1 MVNVSQEYI
10 QNSLKPGRRV
20 KCEIKAG
27 DITYT
32 DTDIISFEYNDVVH
46 PDDMTFGTSCANRFR
61 FELWSRHIIP
71 LSAVIRPYVY
81 FVDESNPGDEKNE
94 ERCCLGEFYIT
105 RRYRKR
111 ERYSIT
117 CYDKMYRLDAKYKTH
132 ITFPCSTS
140 EILADIAWQ
149 YDFEVG
155 LRLAYDVVETLPRN
169 ATCREIIGYIAGLNG
184 GFAKFS
190 RDGVLLLKKLRIFNN
205 VSLTRDRYNELS
217 LKADP
222 LEIRQIDFI
231 AGDDAFTAGAGT
243 KLSTYRQI
251 NPFANQTATDRVFH
265 EWKGFSYHG
274 MTVKMR
280 GLPYL

>member
-1 MVNVSQEYI
+1 
-10 QNSLKPGRRV
+10 
-20 KCEIKAG
+20 
-27 DITYT
+27 
-32 DTDIISFEYNDVVH
+32 
-46 PDDMTFGTSCANRFR
+46 
-61 FELWSRHIIP
+61 
-71 LSAVIRPYVY
+71 
-81 FVDESNPGDEKNE
+81 
-94 ERCCLGEFYIT
+94 
-105 RRYRKR
+105 
-111 ERYSIT
+111 
-117 CYDKMYRLDAKYKTH
+117 
-132 ITFPCSTS
+132 
-140 EILADIAWQ
+140 
-149 YDFEVG
+149 VG

-280 GLPYL
+280 GLPYLESGDSIYVQDDFEDKYYLAVISDYTLEYDGGLRGRLVSKSKNPIDDFDEPMSGRSLVDSITDKLRLLYTDREVVSASILQMRSIHLQTGFNGI